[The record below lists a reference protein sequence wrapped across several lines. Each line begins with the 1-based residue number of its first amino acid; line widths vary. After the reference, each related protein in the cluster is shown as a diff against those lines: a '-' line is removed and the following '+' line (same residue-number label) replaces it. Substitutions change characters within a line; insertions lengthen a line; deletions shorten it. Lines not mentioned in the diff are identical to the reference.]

1 MIIHIMMLVAVL
13 GIAKLMWWLSGGRG
27 DEGDGDDDGNHNDDV
42 GLHAT
47 FALSL

>member
-27 DEGDGDDDGNHNDDV
+27 DVGGGDDDGNDNGDF